1 MKILSPTFAGSSRRL
16 SSRKLGQFAVFA
28 FLLFFFVVPA
38 FAQEATLVGTVTD
51 PSGAAVSNATITI
64 TNIDTG
70 VSRTLATSGD
80 GQYVAP
86 GLLNGHYTVKVAVS
100 GFKAAE
106 QSGITLQVGDRSRV
120 DFKLQVGSAQEQVT
134 VEANA

>member
-1 MKILSPTFAGSSRRL
+1 MKILSPTFAGSSRLL
-16 SSRKLGQFAVFA
+16 SSRKVGQFAVFA
-28 FLLFFFVVPA
+28 FLLFIFGVPA

-51 PSGAAVSNATITI
+51 PSGAAVPNATITI
-64 TNIDTG
+64 TNTDTG

-86 GLLNGHYTVKVAVS
+86 GLLNGRYTVKVAVS

-120 DFKLQVGSAQEQVT
+120 DFKLQVGSAQEQ
-134 VEANA
+134 